1 MPDPLDVS
9 LREVHRLPEFLILLG
24 EGLHP
29 FYQLVPLLGGLSYPL
44 QMYNANDEL

>member
-1 MPDPLDVS
+1 MLGPLDVS
-9 LREVHRLPEFLILLG
+9 LREVHRLPMFLVLCS